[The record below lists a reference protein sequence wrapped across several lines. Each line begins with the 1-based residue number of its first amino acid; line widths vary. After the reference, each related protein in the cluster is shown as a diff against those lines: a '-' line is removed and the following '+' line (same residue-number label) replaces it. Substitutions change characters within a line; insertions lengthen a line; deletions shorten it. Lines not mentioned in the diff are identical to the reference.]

1 MSKKV
6 QKNFQTMAKD
16 LSDFGKKFSLYVTT
30 PLAAGAAI
38 SVRNADVQIQAEAK
52 LLKALNGRAD
62 IQRRLIE
69 QAAQLQNQSTVGDET
84 IIKQQAYFASL
95 GLTEEQIRKATEASV
110 EMEAVFGD
118 MGINMES
125 AAKSIGVMF
134 GGLLG
139 ELGEKIPQLKQ
150 FTAEELKAGKGLEY
164 LLETYGG
171 TAKYMAGEGLNPVK
185 QMQNALGDLSEEIGK
200 EMIPFVQTGSR
211 YLQSMIQWLQQLP
224 PSTKTTVVALGG
236 LAAAIGP
243 VSLGLGALIRMAP
256 MLKTGLLSLI
266 SPMGLITAGLMA
278 VASAAVMAYAKVGE
292 LYDRQS
298 QARVQSY
305 TGGQYSIDDLKKL
318 REEYQQKLNE
328 DNKLLA
334 TERTKLFVSGGRP
347 MLKSVVSTAGAE
359 QWVGDKETGMARYPG
374 DYALASDVKTSRDY
388 NERVLADID
397 AAIRTLELQRDLADV
412 TAAGQPNVVAPSS
425 EEEIQAAEGSI
436 KVLRIELNALQD
448 AYDGAATSA
457 ERYRFAA
464 QMKRVEQSLNM
475 AMADGTGTV
484 VRPAGTAELF
494 RNTFESVGSVSFDPS
509 VLAGSREKWA
519 AAGQAIRSNL
529 QIISS
534 QALEYMDQFNQM
546 LSSGLSNLAVSLAEG
561 IGEAFGGMGI
571 ESLGDNI
578 IVAVGNL
585 ISSLGALLITYA
597 TTMKEFKIA
606 LGGAFASPPLA
617 LAIGAAMV
625 VTGTAMAAAIKNKAQ
640 KGVALAEG
648 GLAFGPTMALV
659 GDNRGAGSDPEV
671 IAPLSKLRQ
680 YGLGANDVRV
690 SGRFVVNG
698 SDLLLVLDREKSRQ
712 QRMNG

>member
-1 MSKKV
+1 MARTIANLLIKLGGDSVEIDRMSKKV

-30 PLAAGAAI
+30 PLAAGATI
-38 SVRNADVQIQAEAK
+38 SVRNADVQMQAEAK

-185 QMQNALGDLSEEIGK
+185 QMQNALGDLSEEVGKILLPVIKQLSVYLKGMIGA
-200 EMIPFVQTGSR
+200 VQN
-211 YLQSMIQWLQQLP
+211 
-224 PSTKTTVVALGG
+224 
-236 LAAAIGP
+236 
-243 VSLGLGALIRMAP
+243 
-256 MLKTGLLSLI
+256 LS
-266 SPMGLITAGLMA
+266 PEFKQMA
-278 VASAAVMAYAKVGE
+278 VAIAGVVAVAGPLLTMLPKLAAGIMALTTPIGIVAAALAALSAGFVAFKAAEQEYLDGLVAESSTEELQNLLDTVRKNLGQFPAWKKVAAKIPTGPFKFSDITKELSPGFEDDIMAIRFLTRQEE
-292 LYDRQS
+292 LLTKAIEQKKKEEKQAQQFEE
-298 QARVQSY
+298 QARKAAITQ
-305 TGGQYSIDDLKKL
+305 TDELLKL
-318 REEYQQKLNE
+318 QQQLTAEISPN
-328 DNKLLA
+328 
-334 TERTKLFVSGGRP
+334 
-347 MLKSVVSTAGAE
+347 VST
-359 QWVGDKETGMARYPG
+359 
-374 DYALASDVKTSRDY
+374 
-388 NERVLADID
+388 
-397 AAIRTLELQRDLADV
+397 
-412 TAAGQPNVVAPSS
+412 
-425 EEEIQAAEGSI
+425 EEIALGSI
-436 KVLRIELNALQD
+436 KALRAELNALQD

-457 ERYRFAA
+457 ERYRIAA

-484 VRPAGTAELF
+484 VRPAGTAGLF
-494 RNTFESVGSVSFDPS
+494 HNTFESVGSISFDPS

-519 AAGQAIRSNL
+519 AAGQAIQNNL
-529 QIISS
+529 QTISS
-534 QALEYMDQFNQM
+534 QAMEYMNRFNQVLSNG
-546 LSSGLSNLAVSLAEG
+546 LSSLAVSLAEG

-597 TTMKEFKIA
+597 TTMKAFKVA
-606 LGGAFASPPLA
+606 LGAAFASPWTA
-617 LAIGAAMV
+617 LAVGAAMV
-625 VTGTAMAAAIKNKAQ
+625 VTGTAMAAAIKNKAE